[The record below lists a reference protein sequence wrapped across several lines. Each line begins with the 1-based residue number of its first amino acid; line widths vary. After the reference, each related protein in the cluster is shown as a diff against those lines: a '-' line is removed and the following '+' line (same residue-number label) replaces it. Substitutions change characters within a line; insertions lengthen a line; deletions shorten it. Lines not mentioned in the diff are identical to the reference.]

1 MFPIGFRPKPAEFRA
16 IERACRE
23 LGCSRSDLLRLSVR
37 ETLQALRQQGFT
49 TATTTKP
56 LARV

>member
-1 MFPIGFRPKPAEFRA
+1 MPMTPIGFRPRPEEFRA
-16 IERACRE
+16 IKRACRE

-37 ETLQALRQQGFT
+37 ETIEALHSQGFT
-49 TATTTKP
+49 TAKP

>member
-16 IERACRE
+16 IERACAE
-23 LGCSRSDLLRLSVR
+23 LGCSRSDLLRMATR
-37 ETLQALRQQGFT
+37 ETIEALQSQGFT
-49 TATTTKP
+49 TAKP

>member
-1 MFPIGFRPKPAEFRA
+1 MPMFPIGFRPKPAEFRA

-23 LGCSRSDLLRLSVR
+23 LGCSRSDLLRMATR
-37 ETLQALRQQGFT
+37 ETLEALHQQGLT
-49 TATTTKP
+49 TAKP